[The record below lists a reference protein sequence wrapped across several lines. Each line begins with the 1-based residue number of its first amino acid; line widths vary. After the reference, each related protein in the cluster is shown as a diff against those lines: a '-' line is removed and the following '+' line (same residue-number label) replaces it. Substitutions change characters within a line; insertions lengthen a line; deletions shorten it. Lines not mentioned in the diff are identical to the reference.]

1 LIGQGVPVV
10 VTSGYS
16 DLPMVSA
23 KAHILEKPISE
34 EKLIAILRLVTNTH

>member
-1 LIGQGVPVV
+1 
-10 VTSGYS
+10 
-16 DLPMVSA
+16 MVSV